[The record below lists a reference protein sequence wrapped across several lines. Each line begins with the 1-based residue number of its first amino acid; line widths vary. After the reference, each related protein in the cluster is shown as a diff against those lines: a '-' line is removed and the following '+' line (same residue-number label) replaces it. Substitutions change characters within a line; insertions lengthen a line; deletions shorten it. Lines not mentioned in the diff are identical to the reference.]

1 MVQRLQNKKVDT
13 KKIGFIPYKKALDL
27 QNKFFNQIIQ
37 IKLANQKLPSDQQ
50 EITPNYLLFCEH
62 PHTYTLG
69 RSGSLAHLLVDKN
82 NLATKK
88 ITFHTTNRGG
98 DITYHGPGQM
108 VVYPILDLENF
119 FTDIHEYLRMLEE
132 AVINTLYELGLVGG
146 RIQGLTGVWIDHTSP
161 EKAKKIAALGIK
173 ISRWVTMHGLAL
185 NVQPDLSYFRDIIPC
200 GIHNRQ
206 VTSIFKEIGE
216 KYTFQE
222 ILLLLQ
228 KNLFRLFKMEK
239 G

>member
-1 MVQRLQNKKVDT
+1 MVQRLQNKKVES
-13 KKIGFIPYKKALDL
+13 KKIGLIPYKDALAL
-27 QNKFFNQIIQ
+27 QNKFFNQIVQ
-37 IKLANQKLPSDQQ
+37 IKLANQKLPNDQQ
-50 EITPNYLLFCEH
+50 AITPNYLLFCEH

-82 NLATKK
+82 TLAAKK

-119 FTDIHEYLRMLEE
+119 FTDIHQYLRMLEE
-132 AVINTLYELGLVGG
+132 AVINTLYELGLLGG
-146 RIQGLTGVWIDHTSP
+146 RIQGLTGVWIDHKNP
-161 EKAKKIAALGIK
+161 DKAKKISAFGIK
-173 ISRWVTMHGLAL
+173 LSRWVTMHGLAL
-185 NVQPDLSYFRDIIPC
+185 NVQPDLTYFRDIIPC
-200 GIHNRQ
+200 GIHNKQ
-206 VTSIFKEIGE
+206 VTSIFEEIGK

-222 ILLLLQ
+222 ILLLIQ
-228 KNLFRLFKMEK
+228 QSLFRLFKMEK